1 MTGEGRG
8 RSAIGP
14 REENPSGSEKSPS
27 LRPSRGTAAVA
38 SRSTA
43 CSPRRR
49 DAEFNLS
56 PMEYIGPDTHL
67 LVRLAVLGGPRELRG
82 AEAEVKQPLALRV
95 EEEEGLGV
103 HLGQTHPMTRVDLE
117 AAKAAHLRL
126 EHHGRCYTGALARG
140 RTDDGVLR
148 FTHSSFIFER
158 SKSTVVFLVN
168 LELVRQV

>member
-1 MTGEGRG
+1 
-8 RSAIGP
+8 
-14 REENPSGSEKSPS
+14 
-27 LRPSRGTAAVA
+27 
-38 SRSTA
+38 
-43 CSPRRR
+43 
-49 DAEFNLS
+49 
-56 PMEYIGPDTHL
+56 MEYIGPDTHL

-95 EEEEGLGV
+95 EEEEGLGI